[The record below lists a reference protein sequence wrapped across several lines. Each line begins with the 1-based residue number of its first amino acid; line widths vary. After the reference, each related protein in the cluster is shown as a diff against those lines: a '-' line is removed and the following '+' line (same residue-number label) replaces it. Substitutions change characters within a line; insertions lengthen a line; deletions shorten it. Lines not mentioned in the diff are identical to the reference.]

1 MRATSFK
8 KNVTTAFDSSQPLK
22 VNAILSHFDN
32 VKYLYFGVMTFL
44 QPALSSSS
52 FLRFPESLSGT
63 PYSIFLNL
71 NLKAPC
77 YIQGFSTKHTVRIL
91 DVTNMMNLFPSSENI
106 FKINNSEWSFLLAVF
121 FFLASAGTLLY
132 FLAQKLHGVPF
143 ILGSTWLEQ
152 SIGGLFNRQKRNQQ
166 FRQWCQTFSGSS
178 FLNVLFF
185 YSFITWISLGLEI
198 LVKRNEPFEDVTLDL
213 SCPFFHHVWHFIDWT
228 INQTESWHQLIMKTV
243 SCTI

>member
-1 MRATSFK
+1 MPSFHTLTLL
-8 KNVTTAFDSSQPLK
+8 N
-22 VNAILSHFDN
+22 I
-32 VKYLYFGVMTFL
+32 LYFGVLTFL

-166 FRQWCQTFSGSS
+166 FRQWLHLHASNNPVTNGHVNTGKNPNMLISRILKTRILYLGYPFS
-178 FLNVLFF
+178 NPN
-185 YSFITWISLGLEI
+185 
-198 LVKRNEPFEDVTLDL
+198 LV
-213 SCPFFHHVWHFIDWT
+213 
-228 INQTESWHQLIMKTV
+228 M
-243 SCTI
+243 